1 MLSQLLIVII
11 LYLIINQMILAF
23 SSDKNN
29 QENNNNNHNT
39 DNDNNNNNNNNKDDS
54 EKDFSGVKQV
64 IPIDLF
70 GKPYQYE
77 PNKFIIWS
85 FSQPNPWT
93 QIIYNNND
101 AFPFKFY
108 LKVRI
113 PTLNDYQAWKQL
125 IPNLEF
131 ES

>member
-1 MLSQLLIVII
+1 
-11 LYLIINQMILAF
+11 MILAF
-23 SSDKNN
+23 SSDKNIDK
-29 QENNNNNHNT
+29 ENTSDHISDHTSDHTNDHTNEKHNMYNH
-39 DNDNNNNNNNNKDDS
+39 
-54 EKDFSGVKQV
+54 EKDFSGVRQV

-77 PNKFIIWS
+77 PNKFIIWA
-85 FSQPNPWT
+85 FAQPKPWT
-93 QIIYNNND
+93 QIIYNYND

-108 LKVRI
+108 LKVKI
-113 PTLNDYQAWKQL
+113 PSLNDYQAWKQL